1 MLDVLGN
8 PLDYMTFKELKDQG
22 TGSDFTRTE
31 AYKMLVG
38 PNKVVQQVK
47 VLDSKADD
55 LSR

>member
-47 VLDSKADD
+47 VLDCKADD